1 MTDATALEPQ
11 PVTVRLDATEADVE
25 EPGAM
30 AGQIPHA
37 SALPPGTRVAVLATA
52 TRRGGVLR
60 RLLGARSVPVPRST
74 GCTAL
79 LTRGYVA
86 IGADD
91 EGAWG
96 YAPAP

>member
-1 MTDATALEPQ
+1 MTEASG
-11 PVTVRLDATEADVE
+11 PVTVRLDATDADVE
-25 EPGAM
+25 EPGAV

-37 SALPPGTRVAVLATA
+37 STVSPGTRVVVLATA

-60 RLLGARSVPVPRST
+60 RLLGGRSVPVPRST

-79 LTRGYVA
+79 LARGYVG

-91 EGAWG
+91 DGAWG